1 MLSVPLSPVRLADT
15 LTPTEAAQVHDL
27 QVRAVAADGVSPLS
41 EQPLLSLTAPGGR
54 VRHLLAY
61 AGEQLT
67 GYAQLD
73 SPAGPDASA
82 ELVVDPDARRHGTGR
97 ALVDAVLG
105 AAPEARLWAHGQ
117 LPAAQALAA
126 SAGLTAVRELHKM
139 ARPLTKADLE
149 PAATAL
155 PAGFTA
161 RAFEPGRDEQAW
173 LATNAAAFAHHPEQ
187 GRLTLVDLQDRIAQP
202 WFDAAGF
209 ILVEADYTVTPA
221 DEAAT
226 SGGAKPELA
235 AFHWT
240 KVDPEQRSSMDPS
253 QTAGRAHGGAGRE
266 ATLPPRR
273 GHGEE
278 VRAASQ
284 LVGEVYVVG
293 VHPAYQGRGLGRPV
307 TALGLAHLAGLGL
320 PEVVLYVD
328 GDNQAAIRTYTGLG
342 FRSIMVDVMYSRA
355 VHPAVSG

>member
-1 MLSVPLSPVRLADT
+1 MHGAMLSVPLSPVRLADT
-15 LTPTEAAQVHDL
+15 LTSTEAAQVHDL

-41 EQPLLSLTAPGGR
+41 EQPLLSLTAPSGR
-54 VRHLLAY
+54 VRHLLGY

-73 SPAGPDASA
+73 SADGADASG
-82 ELVVDPDARRHGTGR
+82 ELFVAPDGRRQGVGR
-97 ALVDAVLG
+97 ALVDAVLD

-139 ARPLTKADLE
+139 ARPLTQADLE

-155 PAGFTA
+155 PPGFTA

-187 GRLTLVDLQDRIAQP
+187 GRLTSADLQDRMAQP
-202 WFDAAGF
+202 WFDATGF
-209 ILVEADYTVTPA
+209 ILLEAEGSP
-221 DEAAT
+221 DEV
-226 SGGAKPELA
+226 A

-240 KVDPEQRSSMDPS
+240 KVDPEQRSSTDPS
-253 QTAGRAHGGAGRE
+253 H
-266 ATLPPRR
+266 
-273 GHGEE
+273 
-278 VRAASQ
+278 

-328 GDNQAAIRTYTGLG
+328 GDNQAAIHTYTGLG
-342 FRSIMVDVMYSRA
+342 FRSIMVDVMYAPAVDSFS
-355 VHPAVSG
+355 VHPALSG

>member
-1 MLSVPLSPVRLADT
+1 MLSVPLSAVRLADT

-27 QVRAVAADGVSPLS
+27 QVRAVASDGVSPLS

-54 VRHLLAY
+54 VRHLLGY
-61 AGEQLT
+61 AGQQLT

-73 SPAGPDASA
+73 SAAGSDASA
-82 ELVVDPDARRHGTGR
+82 ELVVDPDARRQGTGR
-97 ALVDAVLG
+97 ALVDAVLD

-139 ARPLTKADLE
+139 ARPLTEADLAT
-149 PAATAL
+149 AATTL
-155 PAGFTA
+155 PPGFTA
-161 RAFEPGRDEQAW
+161 RAFEPGRDDEAW

-187 GRLTLVDLQDRIAQP
+187 GRLTWADLQERMAQP

-209 ILVEADYTVTPA
+209 ILVEADGTVTSGDDA
-221 DEAAT
+221 GAT
-226 SGGAKPELA
+226 GRAKPELA

-240 KVDPEQRSSMDPS
+240 KVDPEQRSSIDPS
-253 QTAGRAHGGAGRE
+253 RPA
-266 ATLPPRR
+266 
-273 GHGEE
+273 
-278 VRAASQ
+278 
-284 LVGEVYVVG
+284 GEVYVVG

-355 VHPAVSG
+355 VHPALSG

>member
-1 MLSVPLSPVRLADT
+1 MLSVPLSAVRLADT
-15 LTPTEAAQVHDL
+15 LTPTEAEQVHDL
-27 QVRAVAADGVSPLS
+27 HLRAVAADGVSPLS
-41 EQPLLSLTAPGGR
+41 EQPLLSLTAPSGR
-54 VRHLLAY
+54 VRHLLAD
-61 AGEQLT
+61 AGQRLT

-73 SPAGPDASA
+73 SATGSDASA
-82 ELVVDPDARRHGTGR
+82 ELVVAPEARRQGTGR
-97 ALVDAVLG
+97 ALVDAVLA

-139 ARPLTKADLE
+139 ARPLTEADLD
-149 PAATAL
+149 PAATTL
-155 PAGFTA
+155 PPGFTA

-187 GRLTLVDLQDRIAQP
+187 GRLSLADLQERMAQP

-209 ILVEADYTVTPA
+209 ILVEADDRVDTGG
-221 DEAAT
+221 EAAAN
-226 SGGAKPELA
+226 GDAKAGLV

-240 KVDPEQRSSMDPS
+240 KVDREQRSSIDPT
-253 QTAGRAHGGAGRE
+253 QTA
-266 ATLPPRR
+266 
-273 GHGEE
+273 
-278 VRAASQ
+278 
-284 LVGEVYVVG
+284 GEVYVVG

-355 VHPAVSG
+355 VHPALSG